1 MGGTGSWVR
10 GMGTW
15 HHPLFTGP
23 PLFFQK
29 ERTGPA
35 HGTRPLETWM
45 NGRVDAMASS
55 KEPSKLQTKKL
66 A

>member
-1 MGGTGSWVR
+1 MGGTGPWVR
-10 GMGTW
+10 GIGTW

-35 HGTRPLETWM
+35 HGTRPL
-45 NGRVDAMASS
+45 GCSV
-55 KEPSKLQTKKL
+55 
-66 A
+66 